1 MKPAG
6 LLPLFSAGLVAI
18 AAAEETASG
27 LASREIKA
35 HIRASL
41 PTYQP
46 TPPKADDNSADSTAV
61 TAPAVFV
68 LPKMIVREV
77 RLPKDADDHLMSKR
91 DFKRKME
98 NLYLDTLA
106 EAGPL
111 NVILNSHALPILNKI
126 SIPIPPRRGQPLYR
140 SVEGERGRAIYRAQE
155 IERLGHVTEVRGQP
169 EREGAPKFK
178 QEIDNTTTTRPA
190 GIK

>member
-27 LASREIKA
+27 LVSREIKA
-35 HIRASL
+35 HIRAGL

-46 TPPKADDNSADSTAV
+46 TPPIADDHSADSTAV
-61 TAPAVFV
+61 TAPDVLV

-77 RLPKDADDHLMSKR
+77 RLPQDADDHLMSKR

-111 NVILNSHALPILNKI
+111 NVILNSFT
-126 SIPIPPRRGQPLYR
+126 IPFLSP
-140 SVEGERGRAIYRAQE
+140 SKAARGRAIYRARE
-155 IERLGHVTEVRGQP
+155 LERLDHVIGVSQALDPATASKYP
-169 EREGAPKFK
+169 
-178 QEIDNTTTTRPA
+178 QEMDNTHTTRPA